1 LREVL
6 SSSTVSSVQKLNE
19 IYFHH
24 YCEILAIASPSPS
37 PSVIRKTESSIID
50 LWNKNPIL
58 FSLEL
63 LGRTGSFWGM
73 IKN

>member
-1 LREVL
+1 MVKDGGCLREVL

-37 PSVIRKTESSIID
+37 VIRKTQLSIID
-50 LWNKNPIL
+50 LCNAN
-58 FSLEL
+58 
-63 LGRTGSFWGM
+63 G
-73 IKN
+73 IKIRSCLV